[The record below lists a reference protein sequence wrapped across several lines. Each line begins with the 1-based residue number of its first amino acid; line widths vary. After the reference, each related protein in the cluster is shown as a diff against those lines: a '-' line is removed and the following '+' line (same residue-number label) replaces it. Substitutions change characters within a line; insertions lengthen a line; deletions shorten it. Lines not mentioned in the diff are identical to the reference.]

1 MKKII
6 FTFALSV
13 ITLVSMA
20 QASEELDTNPGKKIR
35 LDAAIGVSASTNG
48 LGANVVASFNNIVAL
63 RLGYESINKSFPNA
77 MTISQ
82 DDYTFDVSPS
92 LKNGGFSAILD
103 WYIRRS
109 FYISAGMVVSNLN
122 MTANIKSANAIKIGD
137 IEYSPDEM
145 GEMTL
150 AIQPQ
155 NKVSPYFGIGFGR
168 NIGRS
173 KNLAMSFEIGAYD
186 MGAYVVDVTGT
197 KLFEANGDPASQTS
211 IAKLN
216 ETLKG
221 LSWSGIY
228 PIIKI
233 GISYKIWKN

>member
-1 MKKII
+1 MKKILY
-6 FTFALSV
+6 TFALSI
-13 ITLVSMA
+13 ITIISMA
-20 QASEELDTNPGKKIR
+20 QANDGTEDTPTKKIR
-35 LDAAIGVSASTNG
+35 LDAAVGVDASTNG
-48 LGANVVASFNNIVAL
+48 LGANIVASVNNTFAL
-63 RLGYESINKSFPNA
+63 RLGYETINKSFPDA
-77 MTISQ
+77 LKIDQS
-82 DDYTFDVSPS
+82 DYSFNVSPS

-103 WYIRRS
+103 WYVRRS
-109 FYISAGMVVSNLN
+109 FYISAGMVITNFNL
-122 MTANIKSANAIKIGD
+122 TANIKSANAIKIGD

-150 AIQPQ
+150 AVQPQ
-155 NKVSPYFGIGFGR
+155 RKVAPYFGIGFGR

-173 KNLAMSFEIGAYD
+173 KNLAMSFELGAYD
-186 MGAYVVDVTGT
+186 MGSYVVDVSGT
-197 KLFEANGDPASQTS
+197 KLFEANGDPSSQTS

-216 ETLKG
+216 DTLKG